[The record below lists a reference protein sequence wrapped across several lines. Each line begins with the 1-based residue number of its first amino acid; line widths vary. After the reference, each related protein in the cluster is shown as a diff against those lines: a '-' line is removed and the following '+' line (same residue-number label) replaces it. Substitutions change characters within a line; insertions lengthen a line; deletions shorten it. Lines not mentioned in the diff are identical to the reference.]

1 MTNTLNNYL
10 ELDSITDTKLFVQK
24 LLWQLCKDTEA
35 GQGAFY
41 IINENTLK
49 YVEGYAFPYSADE
62 DNNIEIGEGLTG
74 QVAKDGKFINVTDVP
89 EGYLTII
96 SGLGK
101 SSPTSLLI
109 YPFKRNLQ
117 CVAVLEISGF
127 KTFEQSTIEILEQLN
142 DLVIK
147 KI

>member
-1 MTNTLNNYL
+1 MTKAINNYL
-10 ELDSITDTKLFVQK
+10 ELDAITDTKQFVQK

-35 GQGAFY
+35 SQGAFY
-41 IINENTLK
+41 IINENTLV
-49 YVEGYAFPYSADE
+49 YTEGYAFPHATDE
-62 DNNIEIGEGLTG
+62 DNNLEIGEGLTG
-74 QVAKDGKFINVTDVP
+74 QVAKDGKFINITDVP

-117 CVAVLEISGF
+117 CVAVIEISGF
-127 KTFEQSTIEILEQLN
+127 KAFEQSTLDTLEQLN

>member
-1 MTNTLNNYL
+1 MTNSLNNYL
-10 ELDSITDTKLFVQK
+10 ELDAITDTKQFVQK
-24 LLWQLCKDTEA
+24 FLWQLCKDTEA

-41 IINENTLK
+41 IVNDNILN
-49 YVEGYAFPYSADE
+49 YIEGYAFPHSSDE

-117 CVAVLEISGF
+117 CVAVIEISGF
-127 KTFEQSTIEILEQLN
+127 KAFEQTTIEILEQLN